1 MFFKKYFIYFHTNS
15 DQELAPIEMKYKKD
29 MPTLPILEKEGYKF
43 GAWYLDSEF
52 KLEYNLEKMPKNDV
66 HLYAKWEAIT
76 LEEFLNDINY
86 FTKSANILKSLQN
99 DYEGVVDFKDPKEED
114 GKEKKKKS
122 TKKKSTS
129 KKKTSTKKSSTKKT
143 STKKTVKEEKVEQVE
158 NVEEVENIQED
169 INEGNEE

>member
-29 MPTLPILEKEGYKF
+29 MPTLPVLEKEGYKF

-99 DYEGVVDFKDPKEED
+99 DYEGVVA
-114 GKEKKKKS
+114 KKKRKRALKRNLQVRRKPQLKS
-122 TKKKSTS
+122 LLLKKQILKRL
-129 KKKTSTKKSSTKKT
+129 
-143 STKKTVKEEKVEQVE
+143 
-158 NVEEVENIQED
+158 
-169 INEGNEE
+169 